1 MGVVGAAIKGF
12 GKALKVGKRNK
23 ASADMFKKAM
33 NKGVVDRNVQSKEV
47 FKITKGLKRD
57 KKVAG
62 TIKSVAPNVP
72 KTDMQKALRT
82 FKVEGHKFKA
92 SMAKTSS
99 DVFHKTQEI
108 TKKLDKIKTTL
119 ARNKESKKVFEKA
132 KGK

>member
-12 GKALKVGKRNK
+12 GKALMKGKN
-23 ASADMFKKAM
+23 
-33 NKGVVDRNVQSKEV
+33 
-47 FKITKGLKRD
+47 
-57 KKVAG
+57 VAG

-72 KTDMQKALRT
+72 KTNIQKALRT
-82 FKVEGHKFKA
+82 LRVEGHKFKA

-108 TKKLDKIKTTL
+108 TKKLDKIKITV